1 MRAVLAIVSMSL
13 LGTVAHADEPSGAL
27 SAVWVTSAKEAMPSL
42 PDGGAPQS
50 LVSAAAI
57 REIVSPVGDYGTV
70 ADLTPSFVSSAPNG
84 PGFDAAKNQSLRGF
98 VDGQFDVT
106 FDGIPFAD
114 PDNFQHHST
123 SYFPVSELDHVI
135 IDRSP
140 GTAGDLG
147 YATFGGSVNL
157 YSQPI
162 AAEAHATAF
171 VSAGS
176 FDTTLY
182 GATFNTAAPRES
194 GEAGALVTVQQAQSS
209 GAMSL
214 SSGHKDDLLM
224 KGVVR
229 AGSAVLTGLYAY
241 DRYGFYNAGS
251 ITADVALHGPS
262 YGFNDDPA
270 SPDYF
275 RYAGTHRSTDF
286 GYLRLEAPLGT
297 RGNLEATAYTY
308 SYRNA
313 GASLKGDQTASP
325 LGSGFPGLSATDIA
339 GRNTREA
346 YRMLGNDLRWQD
358 TVSYGSLLLGLW
370 AEEGWQTESRVAV
383 DLTTGSLYDVNRAMT
398 SPVYF
403 DFKARLHSVEPYA
416 ELMWQVS
423 DRWQMRFGM
432 RWRDVTRDFDA
443 AVIQNF
449 LPGTPATV
457 SRSVSSSLP
466 SFDTTYRLGVGTRIY
481 AQIARGSLDP
491 SQAFFYT
498 AHPALGNRAEP
509 ENALAE
515 QVGLVQSGAR
525 YEVALY
531 AYGIDFD
538 DYVSTLTEGGN
549 TLYVNSGGVKY
560 RGLETE
566 GRLQLG
572 AGISAVMNASLIKAT
587 FRDSF
592 MTSPVQRA
600 GDTIPF
606 APRYT
611 GLAGLVYGRGR
622 WRASLLAKL
631 VGSQFQGRNGSADGA
646 AYRVG
651 AYSYTN
657 MTVTRYL
664 TNPHASRE
672 VTVTLSLDN
681 LWNSD
686 AVTDKAGPSAIG
698 PDLVNVLPR
707 RSFMLSAAARL

>member
-1 MRAVLAIVSMSL
+1 
-13 LGTVAHADEPSGAL
+13 
-27 SAVWVTSAKEAMPSL
+27 
-42 PDGGAPQS
+42 
-50 LVSAAAI
+50 
-57 REIVSPVGDYGTV
+57 
-70 ADLTPSFVSSAPNG
+70 
-84 PGFDAAKNQSLRGF
+84 
-98 VDGQFDVT
+98 
-106 FDGIPFAD
+106 
-114 PDNFQHHST
+114 
-123 SYFPVSELDHVI
+123 
-135 IDRSP
+135 
-140 GTAGDLG
+140 
-147 YATFGGSVNL
+147 
-157 YSQPI
+157 
-162 AAEAHATAF
+162 
-171 VSAGS
+171 
-176 FDTTLY
+176 
-182 GATFNTAAPRES
+182 
-194 GEAGALVTVQQAQSS
+194 
-209 GAMSL
+209 
-214 SSGHKDDLLM
+214 
-224 KGVVR
+224 
-229 AGSAVLTGLYAY
+229 
-241 DRYGFYNAGS
+241 
-251 ITADVALHGPS
+251 
-262 YGFNDDPA
+262 
-270 SPDYF
+270 
-275 RYAGTHRSTDF
+275 
-286 GYLRLEAPLGT
+286 
-297 RGNLEATAYTY
+297 
-308 SYRNA
+308 
-313 GASLKGDQTASP
+313 
-325 LGSGFPGLSATDIA
+325 
-339 GRNTREA
+339 
-346 YRMLGNDLRWQD
+346 
-358 TVSYGSLLLGLW
+358 
-370 AEEGWQTESRVAV
+370 
-383 DLTTGSLYDVNRAMT
+383 
-398 SPVYF
+398 
-403 DFKARLHSVEPYA
+403 
-416 ELMWQVS
+416 
-423 DRWQMRFGM
+423 M

-664 TNPHASRE
+664 TDPHASRE